1 MYDFS
6 YDFDG
11 GQRQGASALPNRR
24 RLENSLLD
32 YTATAAGTLFDVLN
46 TPASLA
52 YDIARGKPLWS
63 GSTGHDVLED
73 YNLGLDEELLGGWAR
88 PIQDFAFEV
97 ATDPLNLL
105 TFGAGSANKAY
116 KAARAA
122 GLTDDIGRVAS
133 KKLINQ
139 VGGDATQLTG
149 RYSQRAAKS
158 LKDNLGKGLND
169 LVDDDLLSRPL
180 MGSRE
185 ARKQLNLDELVQ
197 AQQNPQAAIDSIDN
211 FLTANGGGRYQDLA
225 DMNLGS
231 TFGLRSPFSLTNEIT
246 DTGTFVEDLI
256 TKPINNVLDAG
267 YKVPYAGAALQGLT
281 DMDYLGDVLRYS
293 KAGRHL
299 ASTFDKR
306 LLGSVE
312 EGDQIMA
319 KTMSRADA
327 RADEISNRKIAQLMQ
342 DAPEDVFD
350 ADASRAIRAFIEGK
364 ASDEQL
370 ELIRD
375 KNLTNFID
383 KVQKDMEEYL
393 QRSKIAGISHAE
405 LQDKYL
411 NGYFPRSLDD
421 AMFESRRAPTGS
433 SKEFS
438 LTAGDQLHRDT
449 AYSLPGGTE
458 QIRQLS
464 KDPRVLSEPTDA
476 KAAQYIYDQ
485 VNADISGAVG
495 LNSNTAVFPEYEMK
509 HALKLAQDIRGA
521 KGDMLTKQG
530 FFDKHIFEDYSRYI
544 KSRERAMQRADV
556 VTEQLA
562 GGAVKGSAATQ
573 EGTRFFDADS
583 AMREV
588 GLAPHRIPVPMK
600 NAGGFTYTGGF
611 TEGSKKNLVDALGK
625 QGFDTTDLIDSNLK
639 NVSFTPQTMK
649 RLGKIRDF
657 YSMGEAPSK
666 WVKTFDDLTALW
678 KSSILSWPARFTRD
692 RYSGMFSNMLEVS
705 NLSNIYTG
713 SKASKAL
720 MTGDMDGLYEIIKNM
735 PKYANEANPEQAIKA
750 YRQDLAAHGLLEG
763 RRLDDMQIELT
774 SKQTGDSLR
783 NSVLPGSTPQT
794 TTQLYTA
801 SDELLNK
808 DAYKQGF
815 GQLGDVASGKRSFSD
830 FIADKELKDP
840 VLRWGNKL
848 GDNVDSLN
856 RLDGYNGLLLEGV
869 DPMEASKRIKASQVD
884 YNSLTQTEKEFFR
897 RFMPFYSFSSRMG
910 AYVGKKIFNDPGG
923 RFTQLALRSQSM
935 GGDED
940 GYTPQRIRESG
951 GINLESL
958 RDAPIIG
965 SAIDLLSP
973 ATAGKDS
980 YLNDFDLP
988 GLDVINMM
996 DIQRT
1001 AGGGY
1006 NPLGS
1011 MYQTGLNVAGDM
1023 MHPLLRSAVEQ
1034 LTGQNLYTG
1043 KDLVT
1048 YSPTLQRL
1056 AERMGAKRGST
1067 ADQMAK
1073 WASVPLDYVPHAPR
1087 LLQLLS
1093 RATDT
1098 KRVPDGTARALQTL
1112 LNMTSGVKSTN
1123 IMEDAAQYDQMQAI
1137 DKLLGDSP
1145 FMRDYEMQYIPE
1157 EYLDDIPPEQLEFY
1171 QLKQQLAKERRAAR
1185 NQ

>member
-1 MYDFS
+1 MAYD
-6 YDFDG
+6 YDFDYDYDYG
-11 GQRQGASALPNRR
+11 YGGASALPNRR

-32 YTATAAGTLFDVLN
+32 YTATAAGTLFDILN
-46 TPASLA
+46 TPASLM
-52 YDIARGKPLWS
+52 YDVLRNKKLGS

-73 YNLGLDEELLGGWAR
+73 YGLGFDEDTLGGWAR

-105 TFGAGSANKAY
+105 TFGAGSANKAF

-133 KKLINQ
+133 RKLINQ

-158 LKDNLGKGLND
+158 LQDNLGKGLND

-185 ARKQLNLDELVQ
+185 ARKQLSLDELVQ

-225 DMNLGS
+225 GMNLGS
-231 TFGLRSPFSLTNEIT
+231 DIGIRSPFSLTTEAATRIPFL
-246 DTGTFVEDLI
+246 DDLSKGI
-256 TKPINNVLDAG
+256 AG
-267 YKVPYAGAALQGLT
+267 IPYLGAPLQALT

-293 KAGRHL
+293 GPGRHL

-306 LLGSVE
+306 LLGATE

-342 DAPEDVFD
+342 DAPDAVFD
-350 ADASRAIRAFIEGK
+350 ADASRAIRAHLEGK
-364 ASDEQL
+364 ATNEQL

-375 KNLTNFID
+375 KNLTNFVTGIRD
-383 KVQKDMEEYL
+383 DMQEYIK
-393 QRSKIAGISHAE
+393 RSQEAGISHAE
-405 LQDKYL
+405 LKDKYL

-433 SKEFS
+433 SKDFS
-438 LTAGDQLHRDT
+438 LTAGDQLHRDE

-458 QIRQLS
+458 QVRQLS
-464 KDPRVLSEPTDA
+464 MDAAIQDAATDSDAA
-476 KAAQYIYDQ
+476 KYIYDK
-485 VNADISGAVG
+485 VNADIAGVA
-495 LNSNTAVFPEYEMK
+495 NMPEYEMK
-509 HALKLAQDIRGA
+509 HALKLARDIRGA

-544 KSRERAMQRADV
+544 KSRERAMQRAGV
-556 VTEQLA
+556 MNQQLA
-562 GGAVKGSAATQ
+562 GGAVEGAAKNQ
-573 EGTRFFDADS
+573 SGTGFIDAERALGD
-583 AMREV
+583 V
-588 GLAPHRIPVPMK
+588 GLATNSTAAPLE
-600 NAGGFTYTGGF
+600 NAGNYARA
-611 TEGSKKNLVDALGK
+611 NLLDALEK
-625 QGFDTTDLIDSNLK
+625 QGFDTTDLYTGGIGGGRIQD
-639 NVSFTPQTMK
+639 VSITPTTMR
-649 RLGKIRDF
+649 RLNKIKDF

-692 RYSGMFSNMLEVS
+692 RYSGIFSNLLEVD

-713 SKASKAL
+713 SQASKSL
-720 MTGDMDGLYEIIKNM
+720 MTGDMDGLYEVIKKM
-735 PKYANEANPEQAIKA
+735 PKYANEANRDAAIKA

-763 RRLDDMQIELT
+763 RRLDDMGIELT

-840 VLRWGNKL
+840 ILRWGNKL

-869 DPMEASKRIKASQVD
+869 DPMEASRRIKASQVD

-910 AYVGKKIFNDPGG
+910 AYVGRKIFNDPGG

-935 GGDED
+935 GDDED
-940 GYTPQRIRESG
+940 SYTPQRIRESG
-951 GINLESL
+951 GVNLESL

-973 ATAGKDS
+973 ATSGKDS

-1048 YSPTLQRL
+1048 YQPTLQRL
-1056 AERMGAKRGST
+1056 AERMGAERGGA

-1098 KRVPDGTARALQTL
+1098 ERVPDATARALQTL

-1145 FMRDYEMQYIPE
+1145 FMRNYEMQYIPE
-1157 EYLDDIPPEQLEFY
+1157 EYLDLIPPEQLEFY

>member
-1 MYDFS
+1 MARYGYD
-6 YDFDG
+6 YDYG
-11 GQRQGASALPNRR
+11 YGSSRGSGATALPNRR

-46 TPASLA
+46 TPASLM
-52 YDIARGKPLWS
+52 YDVARFKPLGS

-73 YNLGLDEELLGGWAR
+73 YGVGFDEDTLGGWAR
-88 PIQDFAFEV
+88 PVQDFAFEV

-105 TFGAGSANKAY
+105 TLGAGSANKAY

-133 KKLINQ
+133 RKLINE
-139 VGGDATQLTG
+139 VGGDAAKLTG

-158 LKDNLGKGLND
+158 LQDNLGKGLND

-197 AQQNPQAAIDSIDN
+197 SQQNPQAAIDSIDN

-231 TFGLRSPFSLTNEIT
+231 DIGIRSPFSLTTEAATRIPFL
-246 DTGTFVEDLI
+246 DDLSKGI
-256 TKPINNVLDAG
+256 ANT
-267 YKVPYAGAALQGLT
+267 PYLGAPLQALT

-293 KAGRHL
+293 KAGRNV

-306 LLGSVE
+306 LMGSVE
-312 EGDQIMA
+312 EGDQILA
-319 KTMSRADA
+319 KTLSRADA
-327 RADEISNRKIAQLMQ
+327 RADEISNRKIAELMQ
-342 DAPEDVFD
+342 KAPEDVFD
-350 ADASRAIRAFIEGK
+350 ADASRAIRATVEGK
-364 ASDEQL
+364 ATDEQL

-375 KNLTNFID
+375 KNLTDFVTGIRD
-383 KVQKDMEEYL
+383 DMQEYL
-393 QRSKIAGISHAE
+393 SRSKDAGISHAE

-411 NGYFPRSLDD
+411 NSYFPRSLNDN
-421 AMFESRRAPTGS
+421 MFESRRAPTGS

-438 LTAGDQLHRDT
+438 LTAGDQLHRDE

-464 KDPRVLSEPTDA
+464 MDPKVRAKATDA
-476 KAAQYIYDQ
+476 EAAKYIYDE
-485 VNADISGAVG
+485 VNG
-495 LNSNTAVFPEYEMK
+495 LDANEIPGVHTTQYGLPEYEMN
-509 HALKLAQDIRGA
+509 HALKLARDIRGA
-521 KGDMLTKQG
+521 KGDILQKQG
-530 FFDKHIFEDYSRYI
+530 FFDNHIMEDYSRYI
-544 KSRERAMQRADV
+544 KSRERSMQRADV

-562 GGAVKGSAATQ
+562 GGAVDGTAATQ
-573 EGTRFFDADS
+573 KGTRFWDADR
-583 AMREV
+583 AMQET
-588 GLAPHRIPVPMK
+588 GLDM
-600 NAGGFTYTGGF
+600 TGDV
-611 TEGSKKNLVDALGK
+611 TEGAKKNLVDSLNA
-625 QGFDTTDLIDSNLK
+625 QGFNTSDLKDI
-639 NVSFTPQTMK
+639 SFKPETMK
-649 RLGKIRDF
+649 RLGKIKDF
-657 YSMGEAPSK
+657 YSMGEAPSN

-692 RYSGMFSNMLEVS
+692 RYSGMFSNMLEV
-705 NLSNIYTG
+705 NNVGNIYTG
-713 SKASKAL
+713 SKASAAL
-720 MTGDMDGLYEIIKNM
+720 MTGNMDELYEIIKKM

-750 YRQDLAAHGLLEG
+750 YRTDLAAHGLLEG
-763 RRLDDMQIELT
+763 RRLDDMGVELA
-774 SKQTGDSLR
+774 SRQTGDSLR
-783 NSVLPGSTPQT
+783 NSVLPGSTPQAKYSG
-794 TTQLYTA
+794 LYSA

-808 DAYKQGF
+808 DAWKQSF
-815 GQLGDVASGKRSFSD
+815 SQLGDVASGKKSFGD
-830 FIADKELKDP
+830 FLGDKELKDP
-840 VLRWGNKL
+840 ILRWGNKL

-923 RFTQLALRSQSM
+923 RFTQLALKSQSAS
-935 GGDED
+935 GDED
-940 GYTPQRIRESG
+940 NYTPQRIRESG

-958 RDAPIIG
+958 RDTPILG

-973 ATAGKDS
+973 STDGKNS

-1001 AGGGY
+1001 ADGGY
-1006 NPLGS
+1006 DPMGS
-1011 MYQTGLNVAGDM
+1011 AFQTGLNVAGDM
-1023 MHPLLRSAVEQ
+1023 MHPALRSLVEQ
-1034 LTGQNLYTG
+1034 LSGQNLFTG
-1043 KDLVT
+1043 KDLNQFE
-1048 YSPTLQRL
+1048 PTLQKL
-1056 AERMGAKRGST
+1056 AEKMGAQRGGM
-1067 ADQMAK
+1067 ADRASK
-1073 WASVPLDYVPHAPR
+1073 WGAAALDYVPHAPR
-1087 LLQLLS
+1087 LLQLLN

-1098 KRVPDGTARALQTL
+1098 ERVPDGVARTLQTL
-1112 LNMTSGVKSTN
+1112 LNATSGVKATN
-1123 IMEDAAQYDQMQAI
+1123 IMEDAAQYDQMKAI

-1157 EYLDDIPPEQLEFY
+1157 EYLDLIPPEQLEFY
-1171 QLKQQLAKERRAAR
+1171 KLKQQLNKERRAAR
-1185 NQ
+1185 NL

>member
-1 MYDFS
+1 MAYD
-6 YDFDG
+6 YDYDYGYNYDYG
-11 GQRQGASALPNRR
+11 GGASALPNRR

-46 TPASLA
+46 TPASLM
-52 YDIARGKPLWS
+52 YDVARFKPLGS

-73 YNLGLDEELLGGWAR
+73 FGVGFDEDTLGGWAR
-88 PIQDFAFEV
+88 PVQDFAFEV

-133 KKLINQ
+133 RKLIDE
-139 VGGDATQLTG
+139 VGGNAANLTG
-149 RYSQRAAKS
+149 RYAKRAANS
-158 LKDNLGKGLND
+158 LDSKLGRGLYDDAGNGVSD
-169 LVDDDLLSRPL
+169 ALYKLSDDDLLSRPL

-197 AQQNPQAAIDSIDN
+197 SQQNPQAAIDSIDN

-225 DMNLGS
+225 GMNLGS
-231 TFGLRSPFSLTNEIT
+231 DIGIRSPFSLTTEAATRIPFL
-246 DTGTFVEDLI
+246 DDLSKGI
-256 TKPINNVLDAG
+256 ANT
-267 YKVPYAGAALQGLT
+267 PYLGAPLQGLT

-293 KAGRHL
+293 GPGRHL

-306 LLGSVE
+306 LMGATD
-312 EGDQIMA
+312 EGDQILA

-327 RADEISNRKIAQLMQ
+327 RADEISNRKIAELMQ
-342 DAPEDVFD
+342 KAPEDVFD
-350 ADASRAIRAFIEGK
+350 ADASRAIRATVEGK
-364 ASDEQL
+364 ATDEQL

-375 KNLTNFID
+375 KNLTDFVTGIRD
-383 KVQKDMEEYL
+383 DMQDYL
-393 QRSKIAGISHAE
+393 SRSKDAGISHAE

-411 NGYFPRSLDD
+411 NGYFPRSLNDN
-421 AMFESRRAPTGS
+421 MFESRRAPTGS

-464 KDPRVLSEPTDA
+464 MDSAIRKAPTDSDAA
-476 KAAQYIYDQ
+476 KYIYDK

-521 KGDMLTKQG
+521 KGDILQKQG
-530 FFDKHIFEDYSRYI
+530 FFDNHIMEDYSRYI
-544 KSRERAMQRADV
+544 KSRERSMQRAGV

-562 GGAVKGSAATQ
+562 GGAVDGTAATQ
-573 EGTRFFDADS
+573 KGTRFFDADR
-583 AMREV
+583 AMRET
-588 GLAPHRIPVPMK
+588 GLDISGDV
-600 NAGGFTYTGGF
+600 
-611 TEGSKKNLVDALGK
+611 TEGAKKNLVDSLNA
-625 QGFDTTDLIDSNLK
+625 QGFNTSDLKDI
-639 NVSFTPQTMK
+639 SFKPETMK
-649 RLGKIRDF
+649 RLGKIKDF

-705 NLSNIYTG
+705 NVGNIYTG
-713 SKASKAL
+713 SKASAAL
-720 MTGDMDGLYEIIKNM
+720 MTGNMDELYEIIKKM

-750 YRQDLAAHGLLEG
+750 YRTDLAAHGLLEG
-763 RRLDDMQIELT
+763 RRLDDMGVELT
-774 SKQTGDSLR
+774 SRQTGDSLR

-794 TTQLYTA
+794 KTQLYTA
-801 SDELLNK
+801 SDELLNE
-808 DAYKQGF
+808 DGWKQGF
-815 GQLGDVASGKRSFSD
+815 GQLSDVASGKKSFGD
-830 FIADKELKDP
+830 FLGDKELKDP
-840 VLRWGNKL
+840 ILRWGNKL

-923 RFTQLALRSQSM
+923 RFTQLALKSQSA

-940 GYTPQRIRESG
+940 DYTPQRIRESG

-958 RDAPIIG
+958 RDTPILG

-973 ATAGKDS
+973 ATDGKDS

-1001 AGGGY
+1001 ADGGY
-1006 NPLGS
+1006 DPMGS
-1011 MYQTGLNVAGDM
+1011 AFQTGLNVAGDM
-1023 MHPLLRSAVEQ
+1023 MHPLIRTGVEQ
-1034 LTGQNLYTG
+1034 LSGQNLYTG
-1043 KDLVT
+1043 KDLNQ
-1048 YSPTLQRL
+1048 YEPTLQKL
-1056 AERMGAKRGST
+1056 AEKLGAQRGGMADT
-1067 ADQMAK
+1067 ASK
-1073 WASVPLDYVPHAPR
+1073 WSAAALDYVPHAPR
-1087 LLQLLS
+1087 LLQLLN

-1098 KRVPDGTARALQTL
+1098 ERVPDGAARALQTL
-1112 LNMTSGVKSTN
+1112 LNATSGVKATN
-1123 IMEDAAQYDQMQAI
+1123 IMEDAAQYDQMKAI

-1157 EYLDDIPPEQLEFY
+1157 EYLDLIPPEQLEFY
-1171 QLKQQLAKERRAAR
+1171 KLKQQLAKERRAAR
-1185 NQ
+1185 SQ

>member
-1 MYDFS
+1 MYD
-6 YDFDG
+6 
-11 GQRQGASALPNRR
+11 
-24 RLENSLLD
+24 
-32 YTATAAGTLFDVLN
+32 V
-46 TPASLA
+46 
-52 YDIARGKPLWS
+52 ARFKPLGS

-73 YNLGLDEELLGGWAR
+73 YGVGFDEDTLGGWAR
-88 PIQDFAFEV
+88 PVQDFAFEV

-105 TFGAGSANKAY
+105 TLGAGSANKAY

-133 KKLINQ
+133 RKLINE
-139 VGGDATQLTG
+139 VGGDAAKLTG

-158 LKDNLGKGLND
+158 LEDNLGKGLND

-197 AQQNPQAAIDSIDN
+197 SQQNPQAAIDSIDN

-231 TFGLRSPFSLTNEIT
+231 DIGIRSPFSLTTEAATRIPFL
-246 DTGTFVEDLI
+246 DDLSKGI
-256 TKPINNVLDAG
+256 ANT
-267 YKVPYAGAALQGLT
+267 PYLGAPLQALT

-293 KAGRHL
+293 GPGRHL

-306 LLGSVE
+306 LMGATD
-312 EGDQIMA
+312 EGDQILA
-319 KTMSRADA
+319 KTLSRADA

-350 ADASRAIRAFIEGK
+350 ADASRAIRATVEGK
-364 ASDEQL
+364 ATDEQL

-375 KNLTNFID
+375 KNLTDFVTGIRD
-383 KVQKDMEEYL
+383 DMQDYL
-393 QRSKIAGISHAE
+393 SRSKDAGISHAE

-411 NGYFPRSLDD
+411 NSYFPRSLNDN
-421 AMFESRRAPTGS
+421 MFESRRAPTGS

-438 LTAGDQLHRDT
+438 LTAGDQLHRDE

-464 KDPRVLSEPTDA
+464 MDSVIREAPTDSDAA
-476 KAAQYIYDQ
+476 KYIYDK
-485 VNADISGAVG
+485 VNKDMPIGME
-495 LNSNTAVFPEYEMK
+495 EYEMK
-509 HALKLAQDIRGA
+509 HALKLARDIRGA
-521 KGDMLTKQG
+521 KGDILQKQG
-530 FFDKHIFEDYSRYI
+530 FFDNHIMEDYSRYI
-544 KSRERAMQRADV
+544 KSRERSMQRADV

-562 GGAVKGSAATQ
+562 GGAVDGTAATQ
-573 EGTRFFDADS
+573 TGTRFFDADR
-583 AMREV
+583 AMRET
-588 GLAPHRIPVPMK
+588 GLSPHRIPVPMQ
-600 NAGGFTYTGGF
+600 NAGDF
-611 TEGSKKNLVDALGK
+611 TEGAKKNLVDALGR

-639 NVSFTPQTMK
+639 NVSFNPQTMK
-649 RLGKIRDF
+649 RLGKIKDF
-657 YSMGEAPSK
+657 YSMGEAPSQ

-678 KSSILSWPARFTRD
+678 KSSILSWGSRFTRD
-692 RYSGMFSNMLEVS
+692 RYSGMFSNMLEV
-705 NLSNIYTG
+705 NNVGNIYTG
-713 SKASKAL
+713 SKASAAL
-720 MTGDMDGLYEIIKNM
+720 MTGNMDELYEIIKKM

-750 YRQDLAAHGLLEG
+750 YRTDLAAHGLLEG
-763 RRLDDMQIELT
+763 RRLDDMGVELT
-774 SKQTGDSLR
+774 SRQTGDSLR

-794 TTQLYTA
+794 KTQLYTA
-801 SDELLNK
+801 SDEILNK
-808 DAYKQGF
+808 DGWKQGF
-815 GQLGDVASGKRSFSD
+815 GQLGDVASGKKSFGD
-830 FIADKELKDP
+830 FLGDKELKDP
-840 VLRWGNKL
+840 ILRWGNKL

-923 RFTQLALRSQSM
+923 RFTQLALKSQSA

-940 GYTPQRIRESG
+940 DYTPQRIREAG
-951 GINLESL
+951 GFNLESL
-958 RDAPIIG
+958 RDTPILG

-973 ATAGKDS
+973 ATDGKES
-980 YLNDFDLP
+980 YISDIDLP

-1001 AGGGY
+1001 ADGGY
-1006 NPLGS
+1006 DPMGS
-1011 MYQTGLNVAGDM
+1011 AFQTGLNVAGDM
-1023 MHPLLRSAVEQ
+1023 MHPIIRTGVEQ
-1034 LTGQNLYTG
+1034 LSGQNLYTG
-1043 KDLVT
+1043 KDLT
-1048 YSPTLQRL
+1048 QFEPTLQKL
-1056 AERMGAKRGST
+1056 AEKMGAQRGGMADT
-1067 ADQMAK
+1067 ASK
-1073 WASVPLDYVPHAPR
+1073 WGAAALDYVPHAPR
-1087 LLQLLS
+1087 LLQLLN

-1098 KRVPDGTARALQTL
+1098 ERVPDGVARTLQTL
-1112 LNMTSGVKSTN
+1112 LNATSGVKATN
-1123 IMEDAAQYDQMQAI
+1123 IMEDAAQYDQMKAI

-1157 EYLDDIPPEQLEFY
+1157 EYLDLIPPEQLEFY
-1171 QLKQQLAKERRAAR
+1171 KLKQQLNKERRAAR
-1185 NQ
+1185 NL